1 MLTFFYFYPFSRA
14 VDKIQKELKKSR
26 DEHRKLLQEQHP
38 VLSRISPWLRA
49 KLEAGEQS
57 KLSKITWGAHEE
69 ALKIAQKHNL
79 HQSVYF
85 LTRDMAFM
93 KEVSQI
99 VLVNFDVLYNGS
111 FL

>member
-1 MLTFFYFYPFSRA
+1 MLLCTSKSAYTRYRIVCEDEAVFLFRA

-57 KLSKITWGAHEE
+57 KISKITWGAHEE

-93 KEVSQI
+93 KEV
-99 VLVNFDVLYNGS
+99 
-111 FL
+111 